1 MMLRAYTRIMTTPCY
16 CNRLRMAN
24 RKLSARYDDALAPT
38 GINIAQFSL
47 LRNVQRRRPVSL
59 TELGRHMELDR
70 STLGRNVRVLERMG
84 LLKFGRGD
92 DHREALVLLTKG
104 GTELLQTAVPL
115 WQSCQDEIAARLGAE
130 KLAVLTEL
138 NSLL

>member
-1 MMLRAYTRIMTTPCY
+1 MSAPCY

-24 RKLSARYDDALAPT
+24 RKLSALYDDALEPM

-47 LRNVQRRRPVSL
+47 LRNVERRQPVSL
-59 TELGRHMELDR
+59 TELGRQLELDR

-84 LLKFGRGD
+84 LVRFGQGD
-92 DHREALVLLTKG
+92 DHREALVLLSERGVET
-104 GTELLQTAVPL
+104 LRASVPL
-115 WQSCQDEIAARLGAE
+115 WEACQDDVAGRLGPE
-130 KLAVLTEL
+130 KLALLTEL

>member
-1 MMLRAYTRIMTTPCY
+1 
-16 CNRLRMAN
+16 MAN
-24 RKLSARYDDALAPT
+24 RKLSALYDEALQPI

-47 LRNVQRRRPVSL
+47 LRNVRRRQPVNL

-84 LLKFGRGD
+84 LVEFGRGD
-92 DHREALVLLTKG
+92 DQREALVLLTEQ
-104 GTELLQTAVPL
+104 GTASLEAAVPL
-115 WQSCQDEIAARLGAE
+115 WQACQDEVAGRLGAE

-138 NSLL
+138 NTLL

>member
-1 MMLRAYTRIMTTPCY
+1 
-16 CNRLRMAN
+16 MAN
-24 RKLSARYDDALAPT
+24 RKLSALYDGALEPT

-47 LRNVQRRRPVSL
+47 LRNVERRQPVSL

-84 LLKFGRGD
+84 LVEFGSGD
-92 DHREALVLLTKG
+92 DQREALVLLTG
-104 GTELLQTAVPL
+104 RGTEILQTAVPL
-115 WQSCQDEIAARLGAE
+115 WQACQDDVAARLGPE
-130 KLAVLTEL
+130 KLALITEL